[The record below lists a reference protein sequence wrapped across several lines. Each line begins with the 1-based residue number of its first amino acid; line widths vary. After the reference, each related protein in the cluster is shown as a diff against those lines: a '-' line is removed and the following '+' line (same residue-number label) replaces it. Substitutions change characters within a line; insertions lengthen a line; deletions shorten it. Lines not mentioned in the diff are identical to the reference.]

1 MALLFNADAE
11 RAKVFAGAFAHAL
24 PHLPFLT
31 GTIPDTLRPHQ
42 AGPCSGRSRRLCARL
57 LNTNNE
63 GQ

>member
-31 GTIPDTLRPHQ
+31 GTIPDTVRPHQ
-42 AGPCSGRSRRLCARL
+42 AGLVPVGPVDCAR
-57 LNTNNE
+57 
-63 GQ
+63 GY